1 MGKQDVRQGIA
12 APLEVARVAALAAD
26 DKKATD
32 ILALDLS
39 GLSNVCDYFL
49 ICTAQNRPQMDAV
62 VDGIREKVAKNCELH
77 PISSEGRQGS
87 SWVLIDYGAIVVHV
101 FRPESREYFRLEKLW
116 GEASRVPLGLRSDA
130 RPA

>member
-49 ICTAQNRPQMDAV
+49 ICTAQNGPRWMPSLMA
-62 VDGIREKVAKNCELH
+62 
-77 PISSEGRQGS
+77 SGR
-87 SWVLIDYGAIVVHV
+87 
-101 FRPESREYFRLEKLW
+101 RSRKL
-116 GEASRVPLGLRSDA
+116 
-130 RPA
+130 